1 MTHVSHTF
9 NRWEGKMKLIIAEK
23 KELAE
28 AIVAAIPGDKKY
40 NGNSITVGDYITC
53 WIYGHILTHKEPEEI
68 DPSLKKWTLESLP
81 IYFPKWDK
89 KPLPNK
95 IELFNSV
102 KELMHLNQV
111 TEIIHAGDADSEG
124 QYLVDELLEYCSNKK
139 PVKRL
144 MVNDNSLGGVQK
156 AFSKID
162 DNSKYISLGKSAEA
176 RAIADMVVGFS
187 LSRYYSIIN
196 NAKLSV
202 GRVQTPTMALV
213 VNRDNE
219 IKNHIKEKYYNLH
232 LKININNIDIDL
244 KYYTKEKTTDKSIHE
259 EFINKIENRSSNLV
273 VTKKESYRATPLPY
287 NLSDLESDA
296 AILFKYSAKKTMDI
310 TQNLR
315 DKYKAITYN
324 RSDCRYLSEEHFKEA
339 PELIP
344 VVAQKLNF
352 TATFN
357 FNEKSKCFND
367 KYVTA
372 HHGIIPTGS
381 GNFDEFSQ
389 EEKNIYKLIAERY
402 FIQFLEKVKVE
413 KTEARTEIEEVI
425 FKKSSTKILELGYT
439 KYFKVLDDEDIE
451 NDEEIESKKE
461 NDLSKIPAGEYQV
474 EVDQS
479 NFFIEEKETIAKRP
493 YTEATLIKD
502 LNNIAK
508 YVKDPEIR
516 ELLKSKDKDKKDVNG
531 SIGTTATIP
540 GILEGLI
547 EKGFLTRKEE
557 KIVSTELAQEYL
569 KILPESLK
577 TPDSTA
583 LWWSIQEK
591 IARGEAKVEDLT
603 LSVLEDVKMIIN
615 SEHKTIS
622 SQFSKEKQEKE
633 IIGICPK
640 CGKIIYEGEKNF
652 YCSGYKSGCDFKLWK
667 KIKVFNQKEVTIT
680 KQDAKTLLNK
690 GKILITGLTNK
701 AGKKYKANFKLEV
714 IDKYVNLSLDSF
726 VN

>member
-1 MTHVSHTF
+1 
-9 NRWEGKMKLIIAEK
+9 MKLIIAEK

-53 WIYGHILTHKEPEEI
+53 WIYGHILTHKEPEEV

-89 KPLPNK
+89 KPLSNK
-95 IELFNSV
+95 IELFNTV
-102 KELMHLNQV
+102 KELICSNQV
-111 TEIIHAGDADSEG
+111 IEIIHAGDADSEG
-124 QYLVDELLEYCSNKK
+124 QYLVDEVLEYCSNKK

-144 MVNDNSLGGVQK
+144 MVNDNTLGGVQK
-156 AFSKID
+156 AFSKIE

-176 RAIADMVVGFS
+176 RAVADMIVGFS

-196 NAKLSV
+196 NAKLSI

-232 LKININNIDIDL
+232 LKTNINNIDIDL

-259 EFINKIENRSSNLV
+259 EFINKIENRTSNLV

-296 AILFKYSAKKTMDI
+296 ATLFKYSAKKTMDI
-310 TQNLR
+310 TQSLR
-315 DKYKAITYN
+315 DKHKAITYN

-352 TATFN
+352 TVTFN

-413 KTEARTEIEEVI
+413 KTEAKTEIEEII
-425 FKKSSTKILELGYT
+425 FKKSSIKILEPGYT
-439 KYFKVLDDEDIE
+439 KYFKVLDDEDNE
-451 NDEEIESKKE
+451 NEEEIDNKKE
-461 NDLSKIPAGEYQV
+461 NDLSKIPAGEYQI
-474 EVDQS
+474 EVSQS
-479 NFFIEEKETIAKRP
+479 NFFIEEKETVAKKP

-557 KIVSTELAQEYL
+557 KIVSTELAKEYL

-591 IARGEAKVEDLT
+591 IARGEAKIEDLT
-603 LSVLEDVKMIIN
+603 LSVLEDVKTIIN

-622 SQFSKEKQEKE
+622 SEFSRQKQEKE
-633 IIGICPK
+633 TIGVCPK
-640 CGKIIYEGEKNF
+640 CGSPIYEGEKNF
-652 YCSGYKSGCDFKLWK
+652 YCSGYKTGCDFKLWK
-667 KIKVFNQKEVTIT
+667 KIKVFNQKEVPIT
-680 KQDAKTLLNK
+680 KQEAKTLLNK
-690 GKILITGLTNK
+690 GTILITGLTNK
-701 AGKKYKANFKLEV
+701 TGKKYKANFKLEV
-714 IDKYVNLSLDSF
+714 SDKYVNLSLDSF

>member
-1 MTHVSHTF
+1 MG
-9 NRWEGKMKLIIAEK
+9 GKMKLIIAEK

-102 KELMHLNQV
+102 KELMHSNQV

-144 MVNDNSLGGVQK
+144 MVNDNTLGGVQK

-176 RAIADMVVGFS
+176 RAIADMIVGFS

-219 IKNHIKEKYYNLH
+219 IKNHIKEKYYNLY
-232 LKININNIDIDL
+232 LKTNINDIDIDL
-244 KYYTKEKTTDKSIHE
+244 RYSNKERTIDKSIYE
-259 EFINKIENRSSNLV
+259 EFINNVGDKTSNLV
-273 VTKKESYRATPLPY
+273 VTKKENYRATPLPY

-296 AILFKYSAKKTMDI
+296 ATLFKYSAKKTMDI

-339 PELIP
+339 PKLIP
-344 VVAQKLNF
+344 LVAEKLNF
-352 TATFN
+352 TATFD
-357 FNEKSKCFND
+357 FNEKSRCFND

-372 HHGIIPTGS
+372 HHGIIPTGA
-381 GNFDEFSQ
+381 GDFEQFSQ

-402 FIQFLEKVKVE
+402 LIQFLEKVKIE
-413 KTEARTEIEEVI
+413 KTEAKVEINEAI
-425 FKKSSTKILELGYT
+425 FKKSSIKILEPGYT
-439 KYFKVLDDEDIE
+439 KYFKVLEDDNE
-451 NDEEIESKKE
+451 NDEEIEE
-461 NDLSKIPAGEYQV
+461 NNLSKIPGGEYQIKINN
-474 EVDQS
+474 S
-479 NFFIEEKETIAKRP
+479 NFFIEEKETTAKKP

-591 IARGEAKVEDLT
+591 IAIGEAKLEDLT
-603 LSVLEDVKMIIN
+603 LSVLEDVKTIIN

-622 SQFSKEKQEKE
+622 SEFSTVKQEKE
-633 IIGICPK
+633 VIGVCPK
-640 CGKIIYEGEKNF
+640 CGKLIYEGEKNF
-652 YCSGYKSGCDFKLWK
+652 YCNGYKSGCDFKLWK
-667 KIKVFNQKEVTIT
+667 KIKIFNQKEVKIT

-690 GKILITGLTNK
+690 GTILITGLTNK
-701 AGKKYKANFKLEV
+701 AGKKYKANFKLE
-714 IDKYVNLSLDSF
+714 INDKYVNLSLDSF

>member
-1 MTHVSHTF
+1 
-9 NRWEGKMKLIIAEK
+9 MKLIIAEK

-28 AIVAAIPGDKKY
+28 AIVAAIPGEKKY
-40 NGNSITVGDYITC
+40 NGSSIIIGDYIAC

-68 DPSLKKWTLESLP
+68 DPSLKKWKLDTLP
-81 IYFPKWDK
+81 IYFSKWDK
-89 KPLPNK
+89 KILPYRK
-95 IELFNSV
+95 DLFNTV
-102 KELMHLNQV
+102 KDLIHSNEI

-144 MVNDNSLGGVQK
+144 MVNDNTLGGVQK
-156 AFSKID
+156 AFSKIE
-162 DNSKYISLGKSAEA
+162 DNSKYTALGKSAEA
-176 RAIADMVVGFS
+176 RAIADMIVGFS
-187 LSRYYSIIN
+187 LSRFYSIIN
-196 NAKLSV
+196 NAKLSI

-219 IKNHIKEKYYNLH
+219 IKNHIKEKYYNLY
-232 LKININNIDIDL
+232 LKTNINDIDINL
-244 KYYTKEKTTDKSIHE
+244 RYSSKERIMDKSVYE
-259 EFINKIENRSSNLV
+259 EFINNVGDKTSNLLI
-273 VTKKESYRATPLPY
+273 TKKENYRTTPLPY

-296 AILFKYSAKKTMDI
+296 ATLFKYSAKKTMDI

-339 PELIP
+339 PKLIP
-344 VVAQKLNF
+344 LVAEKLNF
-352 TATFN
+352 TATFD
-357 FNEKSKCFND
+357 FNEKSRCFND

-372 HHGIIPTGS
+372 HHGIIPTGA
-381 GNFDEFSQ
+381 GDFEQFSQ

-402 FIQFLEKVKVE
+402 LIQFLEKVKIE
-413 KTEARTEIEEVI
+413 KTEAKVEINEAI
-425 FKKSSTKILELGYT
+425 FKKSSIKILEPGYT
-439 KYFKVLDDEDIE
+439 KYFKVLEDDNE
-451 NDEEIESKKE
+451 NDEEVEEKKE
-461 NDLSKIPAGEYQV
+461 NNLSKIPGGEYQIKIN
-474 EVDQS
+474 DS
-479 NFFIEEKETIAKRP
+479 NFFIEEKETTAKKP

-557 KIVSTELAQEYL
+557 KIISTELAKEYL

-591 IARGEAKVEDLT
+591 IARGEAKLEDLT
-603 LSVLEDVKMIIN
+603 LSVLEDVKTIIN

-622 SQFSKEKQEKE
+622 SEFSTLKQEKE
-633 IIGICPK
+633 IIGVCPK
-640 CGKIIYEGEKNF
+640 CGEPIYEGEKNF
-652 YCSGYKSGCDFKLWK
+652 YCNGYKSGCDFKLWK
-667 KIKVFNQKEVTIT
+667 KIKVFNQKEVIIT

-690 GKILITGLTNK
+690 GTILITGLTNK
-701 AGKKYKANFKLEV
+701 AGKKYKANFKLE
-714 IDKYVNLSLDSF
+714 INDKYVNLSLDSF

>member
-1 MTHVSHTF
+1 
-9 NRWEGKMKLIIAEK
+9 MKLIIAEK

-28 AIVAAIPGDKKY
+28 AIVAAIPGEKKY
-40 NGNSITVGDYITC
+40 NGSSIIIGDYIAC

-68 DPSLKKWTLESLP
+68 DPSLKKWKLDTLP
-81 IYFPKWDK
+81 IYFSKWDK
-89 KPLPNK
+89 KILPYRK
-95 IELFNSV
+95 DLFNTV
-102 KELMHLNQV
+102 KDLIHSNEI

-144 MVNDNSLGGVQK
+144 MVNDNTLGGVQK
-156 AFSKID
+156 AFSKIE
-162 DNSKYISLGKSAEA
+162 DNSKYTALGKSAEA
-176 RAIADMVVGFS
+176 RAIADMIVGFS
-187 LSRYYSIIN
+187 LSRFYSIIN
-196 NAKLSV
+196 NAKLSI

-219 IKNHIKEKYYNLH
+219 IKNHIKEKYYNLY
-232 LKININNIDIDL
+232 LKTNINDIDIDL
-244 KYYTKEKTTDKSIHE
+244 RYSSKERTIDKSIYE
-259 EFINKIENRSSNLV
+259 EFINNVGDKTSNLLI
-273 VTKKESYRATPLPY
+273 TKKENYRTTPLPY

-296 AILFKYSAKKTMDI
+296 ATLFKYSAKKTMDI

-324 RSDCRYLSEEHFKEA
+324 RSDCRYLSDEHFKEA
-339 PELIP
+339 PKLIP
-344 VVAQKLNF
+344 LVAEKLNF
-352 TATFN
+352 TATFD
-357 FNEKSKCFND
+357 FNEKSRCFND

-372 HHGIIPTGS
+372 HHGIIPTGA
-381 GNFDEFSQ
+381 GDFEQFSQ

-402 FIQFLEKVKVE
+402 LIQFLEKVKIE
-413 KTEARTEIEEVI
+413 KTEAKVEINEAI
-425 FKKSSTKILELGYT
+425 FKKSSIKILEPGYT
-439 KYFKVLDDEDIE
+439 KYFKVLEDDNE
-451 NDEEIESKKE
+451 NDEEVEEKKE
-461 NDLSKIPAGEYQV
+461 NNLSKIPGGEYQIKIN
-474 EVDQS
+474 DS
-479 NFFIEEKETIAKRP
+479 NFFIEEKETTAKKP

-557 KIVSTELAQEYL
+557 KIISTELAKEYL

-591 IARGEAKVEDLT
+591 IARGEAKLEDLT
-603 LSVLEDVKMIIN
+603 LSVLEDVKTIIN

-622 SQFSKEKQEKE
+622 SEFSTLKQEKE
-633 IIGICPK
+633 IIGVCPK
-640 CGKIIYEGEKNF
+640 CGEPIYEGEKNF
-652 YCSGYKSGCDFKLWK
+652 YCNGYKSGCDFKLWK

-690 GKILITGLTNK
+690 GTILITGLTNK
-701 AGKKYKANFKLEV
+701 AGKKYKANFKLE
-714 IDKYVNLSLDSF
+714 INDKYVNLSLDSF

>member
-1 MTHVSHTF
+1 
-9 NRWEGKMKLIIAEK
+9 MKLIIAEK

-28 AIVAAIPGDKKY
+28 AIVAAIPGEKKY
-40 NGNSITVGDYITC
+40 NGSSIIIGDYIAC

-68 DPSLKKWTLESLP
+68 DPSLKKWKLDTLP
-81 IYFPKWDK
+81 IYFSKWDK
-89 KPLPNK
+89 KILPYRK
-95 IELFNSV
+95 DLFNTV
-102 KELMHLNQV
+102 KDLIHSNEI

-144 MVNDNSLGGVQK
+144 MVNDNTLGGVQK
-156 AFSKID
+156 AFSKIE
-162 DNSKYISLGKSAEA
+162 DNSKYTALGKSAEA
-176 RAIADMVVGFS
+176 RAIADMIVGFS
-187 LSRYYSIIN
+187 LSRFYSIIN
-196 NAKLSV
+196 NAKLSI

-219 IKNHIKEKYYNLH
+219 IKNHIKEKYYNLY
-232 LKININNIDIDL
+232 LKTNINNIDIDL
-244 KYYTKEKTTDKSIHE
+244 RYSSKERIMDKFIYE
-259 EFINKIENRSSNLV
+259 EFINNVGDKTSNLLI
-273 VTKKESYRATPLPY
+273 TKKENYRTTPLPY

-296 AILFKYSAKKTMDI
+296 ATLFKYSAKKTMDI

-324 RSDCRYLSEEHFKEA
+324 RSDCRYLSDEHFKEA
-339 PELIP
+339 PKLIP
-344 VVAQKLNF
+344 LVAEKLNF
-352 TATFN
+352 TATFD
-357 FNEKSKCFND
+357 FNEKSRCFND

-372 HHGIIPTGS
+372 HHGIIPTGA
-381 GNFDEFSQ
+381 GDFEQFSQ

-402 FIQFLEKVKVE
+402 LIQFLEKVKIE
-413 KTEARTEIEEVI
+413 KTEAKVEINEAI
-425 FKKSSTKILELGYT
+425 FKKSSIKILEPGYT
-439 KYFKVLDDEDIE
+439 KYFKVLEDDNE
-451 NDEEIESKKE
+451 NDEEIEEKKE
-461 NDLSKIPAGEYQV
+461 NNLSKIPGGEYQIKIN
-474 EVDQS
+474 DS
-479 NFFIEEKETIAKRP
+479 NFFIEEKETTAKKP

-557 KIVSTELAQEYL
+557 KIISTELAKEYL

-591 IARGEAKVEDLT
+591 IARGEAKLEDLT
-603 LSVLEDVKMIIN
+603 LSVLEDVKTIIN

-622 SQFSKEKQEKE
+622 SEFSTLKQEKE
-633 IIGICPK
+633 IIGVCPK
-640 CGKIIYEGEKNF
+640 CGEPIYEGEKNF
-652 YCSGYKSGCDFKLWK
+652 YCNGYKSGCDFKLWK

-690 GKILITGLTNK
+690 GTILITGLTNK
-701 AGKKYKANFKLEV
+701 AGKKYKANFKLE
-714 IDKYVNLSLDSF
+714 INDKYVNLSLDSF

>member
-1 MTHVSHTF
+1 
-9 NRWEGKMKLIIAEK
+9 MKLIIAEK

-28 AIVAAIPGDKKY
+28 AIVAAIPGEKKY
-40 NGNSITVGDYITC
+40 NGSSIIIGDYIAC

-68 DPSLKKWTLESLP
+68 DPSLKKWKLDTLP
-81 IYFPKWDK
+81 IYFSKWDK
-89 KPLPNK
+89 KILPYRK
-95 IELFNSV
+95 DLFNTV
-102 KELMHLNQV
+102 KNLIHSNEI

-144 MVNDNSLGGVQK
+144 MVNDNTLGGVQK
-156 AFSKID
+156 AFSKIE
-162 DNSKYISLGKSAEA
+162 DNSKYTALGKSAEA
-176 RAIADMVVGFS
+176 RAIADMIVGFS
-187 LSRYYSIIN
+187 LSRFYSIIN
-196 NAKLSV
+196 NAKLSI

-219 IKNHIKEKYYNLH
+219 IKNHIKEKYYNLY
-232 LKININNIDIDL
+232 LKTNINDIDIDL
-244 KYYTKEKTTDKSIHE
+244 RYSSKERIIDKSIYE
-259 EFINKIENRSSNLV
+259 EFINNVGDKTSNLLI
-273 VTKKESYRATPLPY
+273 TKKENYRATPLPY

-296 AILFKYSAKKTMDI
+296 ATLFKYSAKKTMDI

-339 PELIP
+339 PKLIP
-344 VVAQKLNF
+344 LVAEKLNF
-352 TATFN
+352 TANFN
-357 FNEKSKCFND
+357 FNEKSRCFND

-372 HHGIIPTGS
+372 HHGIIPTGA
-381 GNFDEFSQ
+381 GDFEQFSQ

-402 FIQFLEKVKVE
+402 LIQFLEKVKIE
-413 KTEARTEIEEVI
+413 KTEAKVEINEAI
-425 FKKSSTKILELGYT
+425 FKKSSIKILEPGYT
-439 KYFKVLDDEDIE
+439 KYFKVLEDDNE
-451 NDEEIESKKE
+451 NDEEIEEKKE
-461 NDLSKIPAGEYQV
+461 NNLSKIPGGEYQIKIN
-474 EVDQS
+474 DS
-479 NFFIEEKETIAKRP
+479 NFFIEEKETTAKKP

-557 KIVSTELAQEYL
+557 KIISTELAKEYL

-591 IARGEAKVEDLT
+591 IARGEAKLEDLT
-603 LSVLEDVKMIIN
+603 LSVLEDVKTIIN

-622 SQFSKEKQEKE
+622 SEFSTLKQEKE
-633 IIGICPK
+633 IIGVCPK
-640 CGKIIYEGEKNF
+640 CGEPIYEGEKNF
-652 YCSGYKSGCDFKLWK
+652 YCNGYKSGCDFKLWK

-690 GKILITGLTNK
+690 GTILITGLTNK
-701 AGKKYKANFKLEV
+701 AGKKYKANFKLE
-714 IDKYVNLSLDSF
+714 INDKYVNLSLDSF

>member
-1 MTHVSHTF
+1 MCHILLIDG
-9 NRWEGKMKLIIAEK
+9 REKMKLIIAEK

-40 NGNSITVGDYITC
+40 KGNSITVGDYITC
-53 WIYGHILTHKEPEEI
+53 WIYGHILTHKEPEEVN
-68 DPSLKKWTLESLP
+68 PSLKKWTLESLP

-89 KPLPNK
+89 KPLSNK
-95 IELFNSV
+95 IELFNTV
-102 KELMHLNQV
+102 KELICLNQV

-124 QYLVDELLEYCSNKK
+124 QYLVDEVLEYCSNKK

-144 MVNDNSLGGVQK
+144 MVNDNTLGGVQK
-156 AFSKID
+156 AFSKIE

-176 RAIADMVVGFS
+176 RAIADMIVGFS

-232 LKININNIDIDL
+232 LKTNINNIDIDL

-259 EFINKIENRSSNLV
+259 EFINKIENRTSNLV

-296 AILFKYSAKKTMDI
+296 ATLFKYSAKKTMDI
-310 TQNLR
+310 TQSLR
-315 DKYKAITYN
+315 DKHKAITYN

-352 TATFN
+352 TVTFN

-413 KTEARTEIEEVI
+413 KTEAKTEIEEII
-425 FKKSSTKILELGYT
+425 FKKSSIKILEPGYT
-439 KYFKVLDDEDIE
+439 KYFKVLDDEDNE
-451 NDEEIESKKE
+451 NEEEIDNKKE
-461 NDLSKIPAGEYQV
+461 NDLSKIPAGEYQI
-474 EVDQS
+474 EVSQS
-479 NFFIEEKETIAKRP
+479 NFFIEEKETVAKKP

-557 KIVSTELAQEYL
+557 KIVSTELAKEYL

-577 TPDSTA
+577 TPDVTA

-603 LSVLEDVKMIIN
+603 LSVLEDVKSIIN

-622 SQFSKEKQEKE
+622 SEFSRQKQEKE
-633 IIGICPK
+633 VIGKCPK
-640 CGKIIYEGEKNF
+640 CGNPIYEGEKNF
-652 YCSGYKSGCDFKLWK
+652 YCSGYKTGCDFKLWK

-714 IDKYVNLSLDSF
+714 NDKYVNLSLDSF
-726 VN
+726 LK

>member
-1 MTHVSHTF
+1 
-9 NRWEGKMKLIIAEK
+9 MKLIIAEK

-28 AIVAAIPGDKKY
+28 AIVAAIPGEKKY
-40 NGNSITVGDYITC
+40 NGSSIIIGDYIAC

-68 DPSLKKWTLESLP
+68 DPSLKKWKLDTLP
-81 IYFPKWDK
+81 IYFSKWDK
-89 KPLPNK
+89 KILPYRK
-95 IELFNSV
+95 DLFNTV
-102 KELMHLNQV
+102 KDLIHSNEI
-111 TEIIHAGDADSEG
+111 TEIIHAGDSEG

-144 MVNDNSLGGVQK
+144 MVNDNTLGGVQK
-156 AFSKID
+156 AFSKIE
-162 DNSKYISLGKSAEA
+162 DNSKYTALGKSAEA
-176 RAIADMVVGFS
+176 RAIADMIVGFS
-187 LSRYYSIIN
+187 LSRFYSIIN
-196 NAKLSV
+196 NAKLSI

-219 IKNHIKEKYYNLH
+219 IKNHIKEKYYNLY
-232 LKININNIDIDL
+232 LKTNINNIDIDL
-244 KYYTKEKTTDKSIHE
+244 RYSSKERIMDKFIYE
-259 EFINKIENRSSNLV
+259 EFINNVGDKTSNLLI
-273 VTKKESYRATPLPY
+273 TKKENYRTTPLPY

-296 AILFKYSAKKTMDI
+296 ATLFKYSAKKTMDI

-324 RSDCRYLSEEHFKEA
+324 RSDCRYLSDEHFKEA
-339 PELIP
+339 PKLIP
-344 VVAQKLNF
+344 LVAEKLNF
-352 TATFN
+352 TATFD
-357 FNEKSKCFND
+357 FNEKSRCFND

-372 HHGIIPTGS
+372 HHGIIPTGA
-381 GNFDEFSQ
+381 GDFEQFSQ

-402 FIQFLEKVKVE
+402 LIQFLEKVKIE
-413 KTEARTEIEEVI
+413 KTEAKVEINEAI
-425 FKKSSTKILELGYT
+425 FKKSSIKILEPGYT
-439 KYFKVLDDEDIE
+439 KYFKVLEDDNE
-451 NDEEIESKKE
+451 NDEEVEEKKE
-461 NDLSKIPAGEYQV
+461 NNLSKIPGGEYQIKIN
-474 EVDQS
+474 DS
-479 NFFIEEKETIAKRP
+479 NFFIEEKETTAKKP

-557 KIVSTELAQEYL
+557 KIISTELAKEYL

-591 IARGEAKVEDLT
+591 IARGEAKLEDLT
-603 LSVLEDVKMIIN
+603 LSVLEDVKTIIN

-622 SQFSKEKQEKE
+622 SEFSTLKQEKE
-633 IIGICPK
+633 IIGVCPK
-640 CGKIIYEGEKNF
+640 CGEPIYEGEKNF
-652 YCSGYKSGCDFKLWK
+652 YCNGYKSGCDFKLWK

-690 GKILITGLTNK
+690 GTILITGLTNK
-701 AGKKYKANFKLEV
+701 AGKKYKANFKLE
-714 IDKYVNLSLDSF
+714 INDKYVNLSLDSF

>member
-1 MTHVSHTF
+1 
-9 NRWEGKMKLIIAEK
+9 MKLIIAEK

-40 NGNSITVGDYITC
+40 KGNSITVGDYITC
-53 WIYGHILTHKEPEEI
+53 WIYGHILVHKEPEEI

-102 KELMHLNQV
+102 KELMYSNQV
-111 TEIIHAGDADSEG
+111 IEIIHAGDGDSEG
-124 QYLVDELLEYCSNKK
+124 QYLVDEVLEYCSNKK

-144 MVNDNSLGGVQK
+144 IINDNTLGGVKK

-162 DNSKYISLGKSAEA
+162 DNSKYIPIGKSAEA
-176 RAIADMVVGFS
+176 RAIADMIVGFS
-187 LSRYYSIIN
+187 LSRFYSILN
-196 NAKLSV
+196 NAKLSI

-219 IKNHIKEKYYNLH
+219 IKNHIKEKYYNLQ
-232 LKININNIDIDL
+232 LKTNINNIDIDL

-259 EFINKIENRSSNLV
+259 EFINKIENRTSNLV

-296 AILFKYSAKKTMDI
+296 ATLFKYSAKKTMDI
-310 TQNLR
+310 TQSLR
-315 DKYKAITYN
+315 DKHKAITYN

-352 TATFN
+352 TVTFN

-413 KTEARTEIEEVI
+413 KTEAKTEIEEII
-425 FKKSSTKILELGYT
+425 FKKNSIKILEPGYT

-451 NDEEIESKKE
+451 NEEEIESKKE
-461 NDLSKIPAGEYQV
+461 DDLCKILAGEYQI
-474 EVDQS
+474 EVSQT
-479 NFFIEEKETIAKRP
+479 NFFIEEKETAPKKP

-516 ELLKSKDKDKKDVNG
+516 ELLKNKDKDKKDVNG
-531 SIGTTATIP
+531 SIGTVATIP
-540 GILEGLI
+540 GILKGLI
-547 EKGFLTRKEE
+547 EKGFLARKEE
-557 KIVSTELAQEYL
+557 KIVSTELAKEYL

-603 LSVLEDVKMIIN
+603 LSVLEDVKGIIN
-615 SEHKTIS
+615 SEHKAIS
-622 SQFSKEKQEKE
+622 SEFSRQKQEKE
-633 IIGICPK
+633 IIGVCPK
-640 CGKIIYEGEKNF
+640 CGSPIYEGEKNF
-652 YCSGYKSGCDFKLWK
+652 YCSGYKTGCDFKLWK
-667 KIKVFNQKEVTIT
+667 KVKVFNQKEVTIT

-714 IDKYVNLSLDSF
+714 SDKYVNLSLDSF

>member
-1 MTHVSHTF
+1 
-9 NRWEGKMKLIIAEK
+9 MKLIIAEK

-40 NGNSITVGDYITC
+40 KGNSVTVGDYITC
-53 WIYGHILTHKEPEEI
+53 WIYGHVLVHKEPEEI

-95 IELFNSV
+95 IELFNTV
-102 KELMHLNQV
+102 KELIHSNQV
-111 TEIIHAGDADSEG
+111 TEIIHAGDGDSEG
-124 QYLVDELLEYCSNKK
+124 QYLVDEVLEYCSNKK

-144 MVNDNSLGGVQK
+144 IVNDNTLGGVKK

-162 DNSKYISLGKSAEA
+162 DNANYIPLGKSAEA
-176 RAIADMVVGFS
+176 RAIADMIVGFS

-196 NAKLSV
+196 DAKLSV
-202 GRVQTPTMALV
+202 GRVQTPTMVLV

-219 IKNHIKEKYYNLH
+219 IRNHIKEKYYNLH
-232 LKININNIDIDL
+232 LKVNINNIDIDL
-244 KYYTKEKTTDKSIHE
+244 KYYTKEKITDKSIHE
-259 EFINKIENRSSNLV
+259 ELINKIGDKTASLV
-273 VTKKESYRATPLPY
+273 VTKKETYKATPLPY

-296 AILFKYSAKKTMDI
+296 ATLFKYSAKKTMDI
-310 TQNLR
+310 TQSLR

-339 PELIP
+339 PNIIP

-352 TATFN
+352 IAPFN
-357 FNEKSKCFND
+357 FTEKSSCFND

-381 GNFDEFSQ
+381 GNFEEFSQ
-389 EEKNIYKLIAERY
+389 DEKNIYKLIAERY
-402 FIQFLEKVKVE
+402 FIQFLEKIKVE
-413 KTEARTEIEEVI
+413 KTEAKIEIGEII
-425 FKKSSTKILELGYT
+425 FKKSSTKILEPGYT
-439 KYFKVLDDEDIE
+439 KYFKVLDDESTE
-451 NDEEIESKKE
+451 NEEEIEEKIE
-461 NDLSKIPAGEYQV
+461 NNLSKIPVGEYQIKV
-474 EVDQS
+474 GQP
-479 NFFIEEKETIAKRP
+479 NFFIEEKETVAKKP
-493 YTEATLIKD
+493 YTEATLIRD

-508 YVKDPEIR
+508 YVKDSEIR

-540 GILEGLI
+540 GILEGFI
-547 EKGFLTRKEE
+547 EKGFLSRKEE
-557 KIVSTELAQEYL
+557 KIVSTELAKEYL

-591 IARGEAKVEDLT
+591 IARGEAKIEDLT
-603 LSVLEDVKMIIN
+603 LSVLEDVKAIIN

-622 SQFSKEKQEKE
+622 SEFSRQKQEKE
-633 IIGICPK
+633 VIGICPK
-640 CGKIIYEGEKNF
+640 CGSLIYEGEKNF
-652 YCSGYKSGCDFKLWK
+652 YCSGYKTGCDFKLWK
-667 KIKVFNQKEVTIT
+667 K
-680 KQDAKTLLNK
+680 
-690 GKILITGLTNK
+690 
-701 AGKKYKANFKLEV
+701 
-714 IDKYVNLSLDSF
+714 
-726 VN
+726 

>member
-1 MTHVSHTF
+1 
-9 NRWEGKMKLIIAEK
+9 MKLIIAEK

-28 AIVAAIPGDKKY
+28 AIIAAIPGDKKY
-40 NGNSITVGDYITC
+40 KGNSITVGDYILC
-53 WIYGHILTHKEPEEI
+53 WIYGHILVHKEPEEI

-95 IELFNSV
+95 IGLFNSV
-102 KELMHLNQV
+102 KELMHSNQV

-196 NAKLSV
+196 NTKLSV

-296 AILFKYSAKKTMDI
+296 AILFKYNAKKTMDI

-451 NDEEIESKKE
+451 NDEDIESKKE
-461 NDLSKIPAGEYQV
+461 NDLSKIPAGEYQI

-479 NFFIEEKETIAKRP
+479 NFFIEEKETIAK
-493 YTEATLIKD
+493 
-502 LNNIAK
+502 
-508 YVKDPEIR
+508 
-516 ELLKSKDKDKKDVNG
+516 
-531 SIGTTATIP
+531 
-540 GILEGLI
+540 
-547 EKGFLTRKEE
+547 
-557 KIVSTELAQEYL
+557 
-569 KILPESLK
+569 
-577 TPDSTA
+577 
-583 LWWSIQEK
+583 
-591 IARGEAKVEDLT
+591 
-603 LSVLEDVKMIIN
+603 
-615 SEHKTIS
+615 
-622 SQFSKEKQEKE
+622 
-633 IIGICPK
+633 
-640 CGKIIYEGEKNF
+640 
-652 YCSGYKSGCDFKLWK
+652 
-667 KIKVFNQKEVTIT
+667 
-680 KQDAKTLLNK
+680 
-690 GKILITGLTNK
+690 
-701 AGKKYKANFKLEV
+701 
-714 IDKYVNLSLDSF
+714 
-726 VN
+726 

>member
-1 MTHVSHTF
+1 
-9 NRWEGKMKLIIAEK
+9 MKLIIAEK

-53 WIYGHILTHKEPEEI
+53 WIYGHILTHKEPEEV
-68 DPSLKKWTLESLP
+68 DSSLKKWTLESLP

-89 KPLPNK
+89 KPLSNK
-95 IELFNSV
+95 IELFNTV
-102 KELMHLNQV
+102 KELICSNQV

-124 QYLVDELLEYCSNKK
+124 QYLVDEVLEYCSNKK

-144 MVNDNSLGGVQK
+144 MINDNTLGGVKK
-156 AFSKID
+156 AFSKIE

-176 RAIADMVVGFS
+176 RAIADMIVGFS
-187 LSRYYSIIN
+187 LSRFYSILN

-232 LKININNIDIDL
+232 LKTNINNIDIDL

-259 EFINKIENRSSNLV
+259 EFINKIENRTSNLV

-296 AILFKYSAKKTMDI
+296 ATLFKYSAKKTMDI

-315 DKYKAITYN
+315 DKHKAITYN

-339 PELIP
+339 PNLVPI
-344 VVAQKLNF
+344 VAQKLKF
-352 TATFN
+352 IATFN
-357 FNEKSKCFND
+357 FTEKSRCFND

-372 HHGIIPTGS
+372 HHGIIPTGD
-381 GNFDEFSQ
+381 GNFEDFSQ

-425 FKKSSTKILELGYT
+425 FKKGSTKILEAGYT

-451 NDEEIESKKE
+451 NEEEIESKKE
-461 NDLSKIPAGEYQV
+461 DDLCKILAGEYQI
-474 EVDQS
+474 EVGQS
-479 NFFIEEKETIAKRP
+479 NFFIEEKETVAKRP

-557 KIVSTELAQEYL
+557 KIVSTELAKEYL

-577 TPDSTA
+577 TPDVTA

-603 LSVLEDVKMIIN
+603 LSVLEDVKSIIN

-622 SQFSKEKQEKE
+622 SEFSRQKQEKE
-633 IIGICPK
+633 VIGKCPK
-640 CGKIIYEGEKNF
+640 CGEIIYEGEKNF
-652 YCSGYKSGCDFKLWK
+652 YCSGYKTGCDFKLWK
-667 KIKVFNQKEVTIT
+667 KVKVFNQKEVTIT

-714 IDKYVNLSLDSF
+714 SDKYVNLSLDSF

>member
-1 MTHVSHTF
+1 
-9 NRWEGKMKLIIAEK
+9 MKLIIAEK

-28 AIVAAIPGDKKY
+28 AIVAAIPGEKKY
-40 NGNSITVGDYITC
+40 NGSSIIIGDYIAC

-68 DPSLKKWTLESLP
+68 DPSLKKWKLDTLP
-81 IYFPKWDK
+81 IYFSKWDK
-89 KPLPNK
+89 KILPYRK
-95 IELFNSV
+95 DLFNTV
-102 KELMHLNQV
+102 KDLIHSNEI

-144 MVNDNSLGGVQK
+144 MVNDNTLGGVQK
-156 AFSKID
+156 AFSKIE
-162 DNSKYISLGKSAEA
+162 DNSKYTALGKSAEA
-176 RAIADMVVGFS
+176 RAIADMIVGFS
-187 LSRYYSIIN
+187 LSRFYSIIN
-196 NAKLSV
+196 NAKLSI

-219 IKNHIKEKYYNLH
+219 IKNHIKEKYYNLY
-232 LKININNIDIDL
+232 LKTNINDIDIDL
-244 KYYTKEKTTDKSIHE
+244 RYSSKERIMDKSIYE
-259 EFINKIENRSSNLV
+259 EFINNVGDKTSNLLI
-273 VTKKESYRATPLPY
+273 TKKENYRATPLPY

-296 AILFKYSAKKTMDI
+296 ATLFKYSAKKTMDI

-339 PELIP
+339 PKLIP
-344 VVAQKLNF
+344 LVAEKLNF
-352 TATFN
+352 TATFD
-357 FNEKSKCFND
+357 FNEKSRCFND

-372 HHGIIPTGS
+372 HHGIIPTGA
-381 GNFDEFSQ
+381 GDFEQFSQ

-402 FIQFLEKVKVE
+402 LIQFLEKVKIE
-413 KTEARTEIEEVI
+413 KTEAKVEINETI
-425 FKKSSTKILELGYT
+425 FKKSSIKILEPGYT
-439 KYFKVLDDEDIE
+439 KYFKVLEDDNE
-451 NDEEIESKKE
+451 NDEEIEEKKE
-461 NDLSKIPAGEYQV
+461 NNLSKIPGGEYQIKINN
-474 EVDQS
+474 S
-479 NFFIEEKETIAKRP
+479 NFFIEEKETTAKKP

-557 KIVSTELAQEYL
+557 KIISTDLANEYL
-569 KILPESLK
+569 KILPDSLK

-591 IARGEAKVEDLT
+591 IARGEAKLEDLT
-603 LSVLEDVKMIIN
+603 LSVLEDVKTIIN

-622 SQFSKEKQEKE
+622 SEFSTVKQEKE
-633 IIGICPK
+633 VIGVCPK
-640 CGKIIYEGEKNF
+640 CGEPIYEGEKNF
-652 YCSGYKSGCDFKLWK
+652 YCNGYKSGCDFKLWK

-680 KQDAKTLLNK
+680 KQYAKTLLNK
-690 GKILITGLTNK
+690 GTILITGLTNK
-701 AGKKYKANFKLEV
+701 AGKKYKANFKLE
-714 IDKYVNLSLDSF
+714 INDKYVNLSLDSF

>member
-1 MTHVSHTF
+1 
-9 NRWEGKMKLIIAEK
+9 MKLIIAEK

-28 AIVAAIPGDKKY
+28 AIVAAIPGEKKY
-40 NGNSITVGDYITC
+40 NGSSIIIGDYIAC

-68 DPSLKKWTLESLP
+68 DPSLKKWKLDTLP
-81 IYFPKWDK
+81 IYFSKWDK
-89 KPLPNK
+89 KILPYRK
-95 IELFNSV
+95 DLFNTV
-102 KELMHLNQV
+102 KNLIHSNEI

-144 MVNDNSLGGVQK
+144 MVNDNTLGGVQK
-156 AFSKID
+156 AFSKIE
-162 DNSKYISLGKSAEA
+162 DNSKYTALGKSAEA
-176 RAIADMVVGFS
+176 RAIADMIVGFS
-187 LSRYYSIIN
+187 LSRFYSIIN
-196 NAKLSV
+196 NAKLSI

-219 IKNHIKEKYYNLH
+219 IKNHIKEKYYNLY
-232 LKININNIDIDL
+232 LKTNINDIDIDL
-244 KYYTKEKTTDKSIHE
+244 RYSSKERIIDKSIYE
-259 EFINKIENRSSNLV
+259 EFINNVGDKTSNLLI
-273 VTKKESYRATPLPY
+273 TKKENYRATPLPY

-296 AILFKYSAKKTMDI
+296 ATLFKYSAKKTMDI

-339 PELIP
+339 PKLIP
-344 VVAQKLNF
+344 LVAEKLNF
-352 TATFN
+352 TATFD
-357 FNEKSKCFND
+357 FNEKSRCFND

-372 HHGIIPTGS
+372 HHGIIPTGA
-381 GNFDEFSQ
+381 GDFEQFSQ

-402 FIQFLEKVKVE
+402 LIQFLEKVKIE
-413 KTEARTEIEEVI
+413 KTEAKVEINEAI
-425 FKKSSTKILELGYT
+425 FKKSSIKILEPGYT
-439 KYFKVLDDEDIE
+439 KYFKVLEDDNE
-451 NDEEIESKKE
+451 NDEEIEEKKE
-461 NDLSKIPAGEYQV
+461 NNLSKIPGGEYQIKIN
-474 EVDQS
+474 DS
-479 NFFIEEKETIAKRP
+479 NFFIEEKETTAKKP

-557 KIVSTELAQEYL
+557 KIISTELAKEYL

-591 IARGEAKVEDLT
+591 IARGEAKLEDLT
-603 LSVLEDVKMIIN
+603 LSVLEDVKTIIN

-622 SQFSKEKQEKE
+622 SEFSTLKQEKE
-633 IIGICPK
+633 IIGVCPK
-640 CGKIIYEGEKNF
+640 CGEPIYEGEKNF
-652 YCSGYKSGCDFKLWK
+652 YCNGYKSGCDFKLWK

-690 GKILITGLTNK
+690 GTILITGLTNK
-701 AGKKYKANFKLEV
+701 AGKKYKANFKLE
-714 IDKYVNLSLDSF
+714 INDKYVNLSLDSF

>member
-1 MTHVSHTF
+1 
-9 NRWEGKMKLIIAEK
+9 MKLIIAEK

-40 NGNSITVGDYITC
+40 KGNSITVGDYITC
-53 WIYGHILTHKEPEEI
+53 WIYGHILTHKEPEEVN
-68 DPSLKKWTLESLP
+68 PSLKKWTLESLP

-89 KPLPNK
+89 KPLSNK
-95 IELFNSV
+95 IELFNTV
-102 KELMHLNQV
+102 KELICLNQV

-124 QYLVDELLEYCSNKK
+124 QYLVDEVLEYCSNKK

-144 MVNDNSLGGVQK
+144 MVNDNTLGGVQK
-156 AFSKID
+156 AFSKIE

-176 RAIADMVVGFS
+176 RVIADMIVGFS

-232 LKININNIDIDL
+232 LKTNINNIDIDL

-259 EFINKIENRSSNLV
+259 EFINKIENRTSNLV

-296 AILFKYSAKKTMDI
+296 ATLFKYSAKKTMDI
-310 TQNLR
+310 TQSLR
-315 DKYKAITYN
+315 DKHKAITYN

-352 TATFN
+352 TVTFN

-413 KTEARTEIEEVI
+413 KTEAKTEIEEII
-425 FKKSSTKILELGYT
+425 FKKSSIKILEPGYT
-439 KYFKVLDDEDIE
+439 KYFKVLDDEDNE
-451 NDEEIESKKE
+451 NEEEIDNKKE
-461 NDLSKIPAGEYQV
+461 NDLSKIPAGEYQI
-474 EVDQS
+474 EVSQS
-479 NFFIEEKETIAKRP
+479 NFFIEEKETVAKKP

-557 KIVSTELAQEYL
+557 KIVSTELAKEYL

-577 TPDSTA
+577 TPDVTA

-603 LSVLEDVKMIIN
+603 LSVLEDVKSIIN

-622 SQFSKEKQEKE
+622 SEFSRQKQEKE
-633 IIGICPK
+633 VIGKCPK
-640 CGKIIYEGEKNF
+640 CGNPIYEGEKNF
-652 YCSGYKSGCDFKLWK
+652 YCSGYKAGCDFKLWK

-714 IDKYVNLSLDSF
+714 NDKYVNLSLDSF
-726 VN
+726 LK

>member
-1 MTHVSHTF
+1 
-9 NRWEGKMKLIIAEK
+9 MKLIIAEK

-40 NGNSITVGDYITC
+40 NGNSIIVGDYITC
-53 WIYGHILTHKEPEEI
+53 WIYGHVLAYKEPEEI

-81 IYFPKWDK
+81 IYFSKWDK
-89 KPLPNK
+89 KPLPQK
-95 IELFNSV
+95 IELFNTV
-102 KELMHLNQV
+102 KELIHSNQV
-111 TEIIHAGDADSEG
+111 TEIIHAGDGDSEG
-124 QYLVDELLEYCSNKK
+124 QYLVDEVLEYCSNKK

-144 MVNDNSLGGVQK
+144 IINDNTLGGVKK

-162 DNSKYISLGKSAEA
+162 DNSKYIPIGKSAEA
-176 RAIADMVVGFS
+176 RAIADMIVGFS
-187 LSRYYSIIN
+187 LSRFYSILN
-196 NAKLSV
+196 NAKLSI

-219 IKNHIKEKYYNLH
+219 IKNHIKEKYYNLQ
-232 LKININNIDIDL
+232 LKTNVNNLDIDL
-244 KYYTKEKTTDKSIHE
+244 KYYAKERVTDKSIYE
-259 EFINKIENRSSNLV
+259 ELINKIGDKVSKLT
-273 VTKKESYRATPLPY
+273 VTKKENYKATPLPY

-296 AILFKYSAKKTMDI
+296 ATLFKYSAKKTMDI
-310 TQNLR
+310 TQSLR

-339 PELIP
+339 PNLIP
-344 VVAQKLNF
+344 IVAQKLNF
-352 TATFN
+352 VAN
-357 FNEKSKCFND
+357 FYFTEKSNCFND

-372 HHGIIPTGS
+372 HHGIIPTES
-381 GNFDEFSQ
+381 GNFEEFSE

-402 FIQFLEKVKVE
+402 FIQFLEKIKVE
-413 KTEARTEIEEVI
+413 KTEAKTEIEENI
-425 FKKSSTKILELGYT
+425 FKKSSTKILEPGYT
-439 KYFKVLDDEDIE
+439 KYFKVLDNEDEKE
-451 NDEEIESKKE
+451 EEIEEKIE
-461 NDLSKIPAGEYQV
+461 NSLSEIPAGEYQI
-474 EVDQS
+474 EVSQT
-479 NFFIEEKETIAKRP
+479 NFFIEEKETVAKKP
-493 YTEATLIKD
+493 YTEATLIRD

-508 YVKDPEIR
+508 YVIDPKIR

-557 KIVSTELAQEYL
+557 KIVSTELAKEYL
-569 KILPESLK
+569 KILPDSLK

-591 IARGEAKVEDLT
+591 IARGEARIEDLT
-603 LSVLEDVKMIIN
+603 LSVLEDVKAIIN

-633 IIGICPK
+633 VIGICPK
-640 CGKIIYEGEKNF
+640 CGEIIYEGEKNF
-652 YCSGYKSGCDFKLWK
+652 YCSGYKTGCDFKLWK
-667 KIKVFNQKEVTIT
+667 KIKVFNQKEVPIT
-680 KQDAKTLLNK
+680 KQEAKTLLNK
-690 GKILITGLTNK
+690 GTILITGLTNK
-701 AGKKYKANFKLEV
+701 TGKKYKANFKLE
-714 IDKYVNLSLDSF
+714 INDKYVNLSLDSF

>member
-1 MTHVSHTF
+1 
-9 NRWEGKMKLIIAEK
+9 MKLIIAEK

-28 AIVAAIPGDKKY
+28 AIVAAIPGEKKY
-40 NGNSITVGDYITC
+40 NGSSIIIGDYIAC

-68 DPSLKKWTLESLP
+68 DPSLKKWKLDTLP
-81 IYFPKWDK
+81 IYFSKWDK
-89 KPLPNK
+89 KILPYRK
-95 IELFNSV
+95 DLFNTV
-102 KELMHLNQV
+102 KDLIHSNEI

-144 MVNDNSLGGVQK
+144 MVNDNTLGGVQK
-156 AFSKID
+156 AFSKIE
-162 DNSKYISLGKSAEA
+162 DNSKYTALGKSAEA
-176 RAIADMVVGFS
+176 RAIADMIVGFS
-187 LSRYYSIIN
+187 LSRFYSIIN

-219 IKNHIKEKYYNLH
+219 IKNHIKEKYYNLY
-232 LKININNIDIDL
+232 LKTNINDIDIDL
-244 KYYTKEKTTDKSIHE
+244 RYSSKERIMDKFIYE
-259 EFINKIENRSSNLV
+259 EFINNVGDKTSNLLI
-273 VTKKESYRATPLPY
+273 TKKENYRATPLPY

-296 AILFKYSAKKTMDI
+296 ATLFKYSAKKTMDI

-339 PELIP
+339 PKLIP
-344 VVAQKLNF
+344 LVAEKLNF
-352 TATFN
+352 TATFD
-357 FNEKSKCFND
+357 FNEKSRCFND

-372 HHGIIPTGS
+372 HHGIIPTGA
-381 GNFDEFSQ
+381 GDFEQFSQ

-402 FIQFLEKVKVE
+402 LIQFLEKVKIE
-413 KTEARTEIEEVI
+413 KTEAKVEINEAI
-425 FKKSSTKILELGYT
+425 FKKSSIKILEPGYT
-439 KYFKVLDDEDIE
+439 KYFKILEDDNE
-451 NDEEIESKKE
+451 NDEEIEEKKE
-461 NDLSKIPAGEYQV
+461 NNLSKIPGGEYQIKIN
-474 EVDQS
+474 DS
-479 NFFIEEKETIAKRP
+479 NFFIEEKETTAKKP

-557 KIVSTELAQEYL
+557 KIISTELAKEYL

-591 IARGEAKVEDLT
+591 IARGEAKLEDLT
-603 LSVLEDVKMIIN
+603 LSVLEDVKTIIN

-622 SQFSKEKQEKE
+622 SEFSTLKQEKE
-633 IIGICPK
+633 IIGVCPK
-640 CGKIIYEGEKNF
+640 CGEPIYEGEKNF
-652 YCSGYKSGCDFKLWK
+652 YCNGYKSGCDFKLWK

-690 GKILITGLTNK
+690 GTILITGLTNK
-701 AGKKYKANFKLEV
+701 AGKKYKANFKLE
-714 IDKYVNLSLDSF
+714 INDKYVNLSLDSF

>member
-1 MTHVSHTF
+1 
-9 NRWEGKMKLIIAEK
+9 MKLIIAEK

-28 AIVAAIPGDKKY
+28 AIVAAIPGDKKS

-53 WIYGHILTHKEPEEI
+53 WIYGHVLAYKEPEEI

-81 IYFPKWDK
+81 IYFSKWDK
-89 KPLPNK
+89 KPLPQK
-95 IELFNSV
+95 MELFNTV
-102 KELMHLNQV
+102 KELMHSNQV
-111 TEIIHAGDADSEG
+111 TEIIHAGDGDSEG
-124 QYLVDELLEYCSNKK
+124 QYLVDEVLEYCSNNK

-144 MVNDNSLGGVQK
+144 IINDNTLGGVKK

-162 DNSKYISLGKSAEA
+162 DNSKYIPIGKSAEA
-176 RAIADMVVGFS
+176 RAIADMIVGFS
-187 LSRYYSIIN
+187 LSRFYSILN
-196 NAKLSV
+196 NAKLSI

-219 IKNHIKEKYYNLH
+219 IKNHIKEKYYNLQ
-232 LKININNIDIDL
+232 LKTNVNNLDIDL
-244 KYYTKEKTTDKSIHE
+244 KYYAKERVTDKSIYE
-259 EFINKIENRSSNLV
+259 ELINKIGDKVSKLT
-273 VTKKESYRATPLPY
+273 VTKKENYKATPFPY

-296 AILFKYSAKKTMDI
+296 ATLFKYSAKKTMDI
-310 TQNLR
+310 TQSLR
-315 DKYKAITYN
+315 DKHKAITYN
-324 RSDCRYLSEEHFKEA
+324 RSNSSYLTEEHFKEA
-339 PELIP
+339 PKIIP

-352 TATFN
+352 IATFN
-357 FNEKSKCFND
+357 FSQKTKCFND
-367 KYVTA
+367 KYSVP
-372 HHGIIPTGS
+372 HHGIIPTGA
-381 GNFDEFSQ
+381 GNFEDFSK

-413 KTEARTEIEEVI
+413 KTEAKVEIEENI
-425 FKKSSTKILELGYT
+425 FKKSSTKILEPGYT
-439 KYFKVLDDEDIE
+439 KYFKVLDDGDNE
-451 NDEEIESKKE
+451 NEEEIEGKIE
-461 NDLSKIPAGEYQV
+461 NSLSEIPAGEYQI
-474 EVDQS
+474 EVSQT
-479 NFFIEEKETIAKRP
+479 NFFIEEKETVPKKP

-516 ELLKSKDKDKKDVNG
+516 ELLKNKDKDKKDVNG
-531 SIGTTATIP
+531 SIGTVATIP

-547 EKGFLTRKEE
+547 EKGFLARKEE
-557 KIVSTELAQEYL
+557 KIVSTELAKEYL

-603 LSVLEDVKMIIN
+603 LSVLEDVKGIIN

-622 SQFSKEKQEKE
+622 SEFSRQKQEKE
-633 IIGICPK
+633 VIGKCPK
-640 CGKIIYEGEKNF
+640 CGNPIYEGEKNF
-652 YCSGYKSGCDFKLWK
+652 YCSGYKAGCDFKLWK

-690 GKILITGLTNK
+690 GTITITGLTNK

-714 IDKYVNLSLDSF
+714 SDKYVNLSLDSF

>member
-1 MTHVSHTF
+1 
-9 NRWEGKMKLIIAEK
+9 MKLIIAEK

-28 AIVAAIPGDKKY
+28 AIVAAIPGEKKY
-40 NGNSITVGDYITC
+40 NGSSIIIGDYIAC

-68 DPSLKKWTLESLP
+68 DPSLKKWKLDTLP
-81 IYFPKWDK
+81 IYFSKWDK
-89 KPLPNK
+89 KILPYRK
-95 IELFNSV
+95 DLFNTV
-102 KELMHLNQV
+102 KNLIHSNEI

-144 MVNDNSLGGVQK
+144 MVNDNTLGGVQK
-156 AFSKID
+156 AFSKIE
-162 DNSKYISLGKSAEA
+162 DNSKYTALGKSAEA
-176 RAIADMVVGFS
+176 RAIADMIVGFS
-187 LSRYYSIIN
+187 LSRFYSIIN
-196 NAKLSV
+196 NAKLSI

-219 IKNHIKEKYYNLH
+219 IKNHIKEKYYNLY
-232 LKININNIDIDL
+232 LKTNINDIDIDL
-244 KYYTKEKTTDKSIHE
+244 RYSSKERIIDKSIYE
-259 EFINKIENRSSNLV
+259 EFINNVGDKTSNLLI
-273 VTKKESYRATPLPY
+273 TKKENYRATPLPY

-296 AILFKYSAKKTMDI
+296 ATLFKYSAKKTMDI

-324 RSDCRYLSEEHFKEA
+324 RSDCRYLSDEHFKEA
-339 PELIP
+339 PKLIP
-344 VVAQKLNF
+344 LVAEKLNF
-352 TATFN
+352 TATFD
-357 FNEKSKCFND
+357 FNEKSRCFND

-372 HHGIIPTGS
+372 HHAIIPTGA
-381 GNFDEFSQ
+381 GDFEQFSQ

-402 FIQFLEKVKVE
+402 LIQFLEKVKIE
-413 KTEARTEIEEVI
+413 KTEAKVEINEAI
-425 FKKSSTKILELGYT
+425 FKKSSIKILEPGYT
-439 KYFKVLDDEDIE
+439 KYFKVLEDDNE
-451 NDEEIESKKE
+451 NDEEVEEKKE
-461 NDLSKIPAGEYQV
+461 NNLSKIPGGEYQIKIN
-474 EVDQS
+474 DS
-479 NFFIEEKETIAKRP
+479 NFFIEEKETTAKKP

-557 KIVSTELAQEYL
+557 KIISTELAKEYL

-591 IARGEAKVEDLT
+591 IARGEAKLEDLT
-603 LSVLEDVKMIIN
+603 LSVLEDVKTIIN
-615 SEHKTIS
+615 SEHKT
-622 SQFSKEKQEKE
+622 
-633 IIGICPK
+633 
-640 CGKIIYEGEKNF
+640 
-652 YCSGYKSGCDFKLWK
+652 
-667 KIKVFNQKEVTIT
+667 
-680 KQDAKTLLNK
+680 
-690 GKILITGLTNK
+690 
-701 AGKKYKANFKLEV
+701 
-714 IDKYVNLSLDSF
+714 
-726 VN
+726 

>member
-1 MTHVSHTF
+1 
-9 NRWEGKMKLIIAEK
+9 MKLIIAEK

-68 DPSLKKWTLESLP
+68 DPSLKKWNLESLP

-95 IELFNSV
+95 IGLFNSV
-102 KELMHLNQV
+102 KELMHSNQV

-144 MVNDNSLGGVQK
+144 MVNDNTLGGVQK
-156 AFSKID
+156 AFSKIE
-162 DNSKYISLGKSAEA
+162 DNSKYTALGKSAEA
-176 RAIADMVVGFS
+176 RAIADMIVGFS
-187 LSRYYSIIN
+187 LSRFYSIIN
-196 NAKLSV
+196 NAKLSI

-219 IKNHIKEKYYNLH
+219 IKNHIKEKYYNLY
-232 LKININNIDIDL
+232 LKTNINDIDIDL
-244 KYYTKEKTTDKSIHE
+244 RYSSKERIMDKSIYE
-259 EFINKIENRSSNLV
+259 EFINNVGAKTSNLLI
-273 VTKKESYRATPLPY
+273 TKKENYRTTPLPY

-296 AILFKYSAKKTMDI
+296 ATLFKYSAKKTMDI

-339 PELIP
+339 PKLIP
-344 VVAQKLNF
+344 LVAEKLNF

-357 FNEKSKCFND
+357 FNEKSRCFND

-372 HHGIIPTGS
+372 HHGIIPTGA
-381 GNFDEFSQ
+381 GDFEQFSQ

-402 FIQFLEKVKVE
+402 LIQFLEKVKIE
-413 KTEARTEIEEVI
+413 KTEAKVEINEAI
-425 FKKSSTKILELGYT
+425 FKKSSIKILEPGYT
-439 KYFKVLDDEDIE
+439 KYFKVLEDDNE
-451 NDEEIESKKE
+451 NDEEIEE
-461 NDLSKIPAGEYQV
+461 NNLSKIPGGEYQIKINN
-474 EVDQS
+474 S
-479 NFFIEEKETIAKRP
+479 NFFIEEKETTAKKP

-591 IARGEAKVEDLT
+591 IARGEAKLEDLT
-603 LSVLEDVKMIIN
+603 LSVLEDVKTIIN

-622 SQFSKEKQEKE
+622 SEFSTVKQEKE
-633 IIGICPK
+633 VIGVCPK
-640 CGKIIYEGEKNF
+640 CGKLIYEGEKNF
-652 YCSGYKSGCDFKLWK
+652 YCNGYKSGCDFKLWK
-667 KIKVFNQKEVTIT
+667 KIKIFNQKEVTIT

-690 GKILITGLTNK
+690 GTILITGLTNK
-701 AGKKYKANFKLEV
+701 AGKKYKANFKLE
-714 IDKYVNLSLDSF
+714 INDKYVNLSLDSF

>member
-1 MTHVSHTF
+1 
-9 NRWEGKMKLIIAEK
+9 MKLIIAEK

-28 AIVAAIPGDKKY
+28 AIVAAIPGEKKY
-40 NGNSITVGDYITC
+40 NGSSIIIGDYIAC

-68 DPSLKKWTLESLP
+68 DPSLKKWKLDTLP
-81 IYFPKWDK
+81 IYFSKWDK
-89 KPLPNK
+89 KILPYRK
-95 IELFNSV
+95 DLFNTV
-102 KELMHLNQV
+102 KDLIHSNEI

-144 MVNDNSLGGVQK
+144 MVNDNTLGGVQK
-156 AFSKID
+156 AFSKIE
-162 DNSKYISLGKSAEA
+162 DNSKYTALGKSAEA
-176 RAIADMVVGFS
+176 RAIADMIVGFS
-187 LSRYYSIIN
+187 LSRFYSIIN
-196 NAKLSV
+196 NAKLSI

-219 IKNHIKEKYYNLH
+219 IKNHIKEKYYNLY
-232 LKININNIDIDL
+232 LKTNINNIDIDL
-244 KYYTKEKTTDKSIHE
+244 RYSSKERIMDKFIYE
-259 EFINKIENRSSNLV
+259 EFINNVGDKTSNLLI
-273 VTKKESYRATPLPY
+273 TKKENYRTTPLPY

-296 AILFKYSAKKTMDI
+296 ATLFKYSAKKTMDI

-339 PELIP
+339 PKLIP
-344 VVAQKLNF
+344 LVAEKLNF

-357 FNEKSKCFND
+357 FNEKSRCFND

-372 HHGIIPTGS
+372 HHGIIPTGA
-381 GNFDEFSQ
+381 GDFEQFSQ

-402 FIQFLEKVKVE
+402 LIQFLEKVKIE
-413 KTEARTEIEEVI
+413 KTEAKVEINEAI
-425 FKKSSTKILELGYT
+425 FKKSSIKILEPGYT
-439 KYFKVLDDEDIE
+439 KYFKVLEDDNE
-451 NDEEIESKKE
+451 NDEEVEEKKE
-461 NDLSKIPAGEYQV
+461 NNLSKIPGGEYQIKIN
-474 EVDQS
+474 DS
-479 NFFIEEKETIAKRP
+479 NFFIEEKETTAKKP

-557 KIVSTELAQEYL
+557 KIISTELAKEYL

-591 IARGEAKVEDLT
+591 IARGEAKLEDLT
-603 LSVLEDVKMIIN
+603 LSVLEDVKTIIN

-622 SQFSKEKQEKE
+622 SEFSTLKQEKE
-633 IIGICPK
+633 IIGVCPK
-640 CGKIIYEGEKNF
+640 CGEPIYEGEKNF
-652 YCSGYKSGCDFKLWK
+652 YCNGYKSGCDFKLWK

-690 GKILITGLTNK
+690 GTILITGLTNK
-701 AGKKYKANFKLEV
+701 AGKKYKANFKLE
-714 IDKYVNLSLDSF
+714 INDKYVNLSLDSF

>member
-1 MTHVSHTF
+1 
-9 NRWEGKMKLIIAEK
+9 MKLIIAEK

-28 AIVAAIPGDKKY
+28 AIVAAIPGEKKY
-40 NGNSITVGDYITC
+40 NGSSIIIGDYIAC

-68 DPSLKKWTLESLP
+68 DPSLKKWKLDTLP
-81 IYFPKWDK
+81 IYFSKWDK
-89 KPLPNK
+89 KILPYRK
-95 IELFNSV
+95 DLFNTV
-102 KELMHLNQV
+102 KNLIHSNEI

-144 MVNDNSLGGVQK
+144 MVNDNTLGGVQK
-156 AFSKID
+156 AFSKIE
-162 DNSKYISLGKSAEA
+162 DNSKYTALGKSAEA
-176 RAIADMVVGFS
+176 RAIADMIVGFS
-187 LSRYYSIIN
+187 LSRFYSIIN
-196 NAKLSV
+196 NAKLSI

-219 IKNHIKEKYYNLH
+219 IKNHIKEKYYNLY
-232 LKININNIDIDL
+232 LKTNINDIDIDL
-244 KYYTKEKTTDKSIHE
+244 RYSSKERIIDKSIYE
-259 EFINKIENRSSNLV
+259 EFINNVGDKTSNLLI
-273 VTKKESYRATPLPY
+273 TKKENYRATPLPY

-296 AILFKYSAKKTMDI
+296 ATLFKYSAKKTMDI

-339 PELIP
+339 PKLIP
-344 VVAQKLNF
+344 LVAEKLNF
-352 TATFN
+352 TANFN
-357 FNEKSKCFND
+357 FNEKSRCFND

-372 HHGIIPTGS
+372 HHGIIPTGA
-381 GNFDEFSQ
+381 GDFEQFSQ

-402 FIQFLEKVKVE
+402 LIQFLEKVKIE
-413 KTEARTEIEEVI
+413 KTEAKVEINEAI
-425 FKKSSTKILELGYT
+425 FKKSSIKILEPGYT
-439 KYFKVLDDEDIE
+439 KYFKVLEDDNE
-451 NDEEIESKKE
+451 NDEEVEEKKE
-461 NDLSKIPAGEYQV
+461 NNLSKIPGGEYQIKIN
-474 EVDQS
+474 DS
-479 NFFIEEKETIAKRP
+479 NFFIEEKETTAKKP

-557 KIVSTELAQEYL
+557 KIISTELAKEYL

-591 IARGEAKVEDLT
+591 IARGEAKLEDLT
-603 LSVLEDVKMIIN
+603 LSVLEDVKTIIN

-622 SQFSKEKQEKE
+622 SEFSTVKQEKE
-633 IIGICPK
+633 VIGVCPK
-640 CGKIIYEGEKNF
+640 CGEPIYEGEKNF
-652 YCSGYKSGCDFKLWK
+652 YCNGYKSGCDFKLWK
-667 KIKVFNQKEVTIT
+667 KIKIFNQKEVTIT

-690 GKILITGLTNK
+690 GTILITGLTNK
-701 AGKKYKANFKLEV
+701 AGKKYKANFKLE
-714 IDKYVNLSLDSF
+714 INDKYVNLSLDSF

>member
-1 MTHVSHTF
+1 
-9 NRWEGKMKLIIAEK
+9 MKLIIAEK

-28 AIVAAIPGDKKY
+28 AIVAAIPGEKKY
-40 NGNSITVGDYITC
+40 NGSSIVIGDYIAC

-68 DPSLKKWTLESLP
+68 DPSLKKWKLDTLP
-81 IYFPKWDK
+81 IYFSKWDK
-89 KPLPNK
+89 KILPYRK
-95 IELFNSV
+95 DLFNTV
-102 KELMHLNQV
+102 KDLIHSNEI

-144 MVNDNSLGGVQK
+144 MVNDNTLGGVQK
-156 AFSKID
+156 AFSKIE
-162 DNSKYISLGKSAEA
+162 DNSKYTALGKSAEA
-176 RAIADMVVGFS
+176 RAIADMIVGFS
-187 LSRYYSIIN
+187 LSRFYSIIN
-196 NAKLSV
+196 NAKLSI

-219 IKNHIKEKYYNLH
+219 IKNHIKEKYYNLY
-232 LKININNIDIDL
+232 LKTNINDIDIDL
-244 KYYTKEKTTDKSIHE
+244 RYSSKERIIDKSIYE
-259 EFINKIENRSSNLV
+259 EFINNVGDKTSNLLI
-273 VTKKESYRATPLPY
+273 TKKENYRATPLPY

-296 AILFKYSAKKTMDI
+296 ATLFKYSAKKTMDI

-339 PELIP
+339 PKLIP
-344 VVAQKLNF
+344 LVAEKLNF
-352 TATFN
+352 TATFD
-357 FNEKSKCFND
+357 FNEKSRCFND

-372 HHGIIPTGS
+372 HHGIIPTGA
-381 GNFDEFSQ
+381 GDFEQFSQ

-402 FIQFLEKVKVE
+402 LIQFLEKVKIE
-413 KTEARTEIEEVI
+413 KTEAKVEINEAI
-425 FKKSSTKILELGYT
+425 FKKSSIKILEPGYT
-439 KYFKVLDDEDIE
+439 KYFKVLEDDNE
-451 NDEEIESKKE
+451 NDEEVEEKKE
-461 NDLSKIPAGEYQV
+461 NNLSKIPGGEYQIKIN
-474 EVDQS
+474 DS
-479 NFFIEEKETIAKRP
+479 NFFIEEKETTAKKP

-557 KIVSTELAQEYL
+557 KIISTELAKEYL

-591 IARGEAKVEDLT
+591 IARGEAKLEDLT
-603 LSVLEDVKMIIN
+603 LSVLEDVKTIIN

-622 SQFSKEKQEKE
+622 SEFSTLKQEKE
-633 IIGICPK
+633 IIGVCPK
-640 CGKIIYEGEKNF
+640 CGEPIYEGEKNF
-652 YCSGYKSGCDFKLWK
+652 YCNGYKSGCDFKLWK

-690 GKILITGLTNK
+690 GTILITGLTNK
-701 AGKKYKANFKLEV
+701 AGKKYKANFKLE
-714 IDKYVNLSLDSF
+714 INDKYVNLSLDSF

>member
-1 MTHVSHTF
+1 
-9 NRWEGKMKLIIAEK
+9 MKLIIAEK

-28 AIVAAIPGDKKY
+28 AIVAAIPGEKKY
-40 NGNSITVGDYITC
+40 NGSSIIIGDYIAC

-68 DPSLKKWTLESLP
+68 DPSLKKWKLDTLP
-81 IYFPKWDK
+81 IYFSKWDK
-89 KPLPNK
+89 KILPYRK
-95 IELFNSV
+95 DLFNTV
-102 KELMHLNQV
+102 KDLIHSNEI

-144 MVNDNSLGGVQK
+144 MVNDNTLGGVQK
-156 AFSKID
+156 AFSKIE
-162 DNSKYISLGKSAEA
+162 DNSKYTALGKSAEA
-176 RAIADMVVGFS
+176 RAIADMIVGFS
-187 LSRYYSIIN
+187 LSRFYSIIN

-219 IKNHIKEKYYNLH
+219 IKNHIKEKYYNLY
-232 LKININNIDIDL
+232 LKTNINDIDIDL
-244 KYYTKEKTTDKSIHE
+244 RYSSKERIMDKFIYE
-259 EFINKIENRSSNLV
+259 EFINNVGDKTSNLLI
-273 VTKKESYRATPLPY
+273 TKKENYRATPLPY

-296 AILFKYSAKKTMDI
+296 ATLFKYSAKKTMDI

-324 RSDCRYLSEEHFKEA
+324 RSDCRYLSDEHFKEA
-339 PELIP
+339 PKLIP
-344 VVAQKLNF
+344 LVAEKLNF
-352 TATFN
+352 TATFD
-357 FNEKSKCFND
+357 FNEKSRCFND

-372 HHGIIPTGS
+372 HHGIIPTGA
-381 GNFDEFSQ
+381 GDFEQFSQ

-402 FIQFLEKVKVE
+402 LIQFLEKVKIE
-413 KTEARTEIEEVI
+413 KTEAKVEINEAI
-425 FKKSSTKILELGYT
+425 FKKSSIKILEPGYT
-439 KYFKVLDDEDIE
+439 KYFKVLEDDNE
-451 NDEEIESKKE
+451 NDEEVEEKKE
-461 NDLSKIPAGEYQV
+461 NNLSKIPGGEYQIKIN
-474 EVDQS
+474 DS
-479 NFFIEEKETIAKRP
+479 NFFIEEKETTAKKP

-557 KIVSTELAQEYL
+557 KIISTELAKEYL

-591 IARGEAKVEDLT
+591 IARGEAKLEDLT
-603 LSVLEDVKMIIN
+603 LSVLEDVKTIIN

-622 SQFSKEKQEKE
+622 SEFSTLKQEKE
-633 IIGICPK
+633 IIGVCPK
-640 CGKIIYEGEKNF
+640 CGEPIYEGEKNF
-652 YCSGYKSGCDFKLWK
+652 YCNGYKSGCDFKLWK

-690 GKILITGLTNK
+690 GTILITGLTNK
-701 AGKKYKANFKLEV
+701 AGKKYKANFKLE
-714 IDKYVNLSLDSF
+714 INDKYVNLSLDSF

>member
-1 MTHVSHTF
+1 
-9 NRWEGKMKLIIAEK
+9 MKLIIAEK

-40 NGNSITVGDYITC
+40 KGNSITVGDYITC
-53 WIYGHILTHKEPEEI
+53 WIYGHILTHKEPEEVN
-68 DPSLKKWTLESLP
+68 PSLKKWTLESLP

-89 KPLPNK
+89 KPLSNK
-95 IELFNSV
+95 IELFNTV
-102 KELMHLNQV
+102 KELICLNQV

-124 QYLVDELLEYCSNKK
+124 QYLVDEVLEYCSNKK

-144 MVNDNSLGGVQK
+144 MVNDNTLGGVQK
-156 AFSKID
+156 AFSKIE

-176 RAIADMVVGFS
+176 RAIADMIVGFS

-232 LKININNIDIDL
+232 LKTNINNIDIDL

-259 EFINKIENRSSNLV
+259 EFINKIENRTSNLV

-296 AILFKYSAKKTMDI
+296 ATLFKYSAKKTMDI
-310 TQNLR
+310 TQSLR
-315 DKYKAITYN
+315 DKHKAITYN

-352 TATFN
+352 TVTFN

-413 KTEARTEIEEVI
+413 KTEAKTEIEEII
-425 FKKSSTKILELGYT
+425 FKKSSIKILEPGYT
-439 KYFKVLDDEDIE
+439 KYFKVLDDEDNE
-451 NDEEIESKKE
+451 NEEEIDNKKE
-461 NDLSKIPAGEYQV
+461 NDLSKIPAGEYQI
-474 EVDQS
+474 EVSQS
-479 NFFIEEKETIAKRP
+479 NFFIEEKETVAKKP

-557 KIVSTELAQEYL
+557 KIVSTELAKEYL

-577 TPDSTA
+577 TPDVTA

-603 LSVLEDVKMIIN
+603 LSVLEDVKSIIN

-622 SQFSKEKQEKE
+622 SEFSRQKQEKE
-633 IIGICPK
+633 VIGKCPK
-640 CGKIIYEGEKNF
+640 CGNPIYEGEKNF
-652 YCSGYKSGCDFKLWK
+652 YCSGYKAGCDFKLWK

-680 KQDAKTLLNK
+680 KQNAKTLLNK

-714 IDKYVNLSLDSF
+714 NDKYVNLSLDSF
-726 VN
+726 LK

>member
-1 MTHVSHTF
+1 
-9 NRWEGKMKLIIAEK
+9 MKLIIAEK

-28 AIVAAIPGDKKY
+28 AIVAAIPGEKKY
-40 NGNSITVGDYITC
+40 NGSSIIIGDYIAC

-68 DPSLKKWTLESLP
+68 DPSLKKWKLDTLP
-81 IYFPKWDK
+81 IYFSKWDK
-89 KPLPNK
+89 KILPYRK
-95 IELFNSV
+95 DLFNTV
-102 KELMHLNQV
+102 KDLIHSNEI

-144 MVNDNSLGGVQK
+144 MVNDNTLGGVQK
-156 AFSKID
+156 AFSKIE
-162 DNSKYISLGKSAEA
+162 DNSKYTALGKSAEA
-176 RAIADMVVGFS
+176 RAIADMIVGFS
-187 LSRYYSIIN
+187 LSRFYSIIN
-196 NAKLSV
+196 NAKLSI

-219 IKNHIKEKYYNLH
+219 IKNHIKEKYYNLY
-232 LKININNIDIDL
+232 LKTNINNIDIDL
-244 KYYTKEKTTDKSIHE
+244 RYSSKERIMDKFIYE
-259 EFINKIENRSSNLV
+259 EFINNVGDKTSNLLI
-273 VTKKESYRATPLPY
+273 TKKENYRATPLPY

-296 AILFKYSAKKTMDI
+296 ATLFKYSAKKTMDI

-324 RSDCRYLSEEHFKEA
+324 RSDCRYLSDEHFKEA
-339 PELIP
+339 PKLIP
-344 VVAQKLNF
+344 LVAEKLNF
-352 TATFN
+352 TATFD
-357 FNEKSKCFND
+357 FNEKSRCFND

-372 HHGIIPTGS
+372 HHGIIPTGA
-381 GNFDEFSQ
+381 GDFEQFSQ

-402 FIQFLEKVKVE
+402 LIQFLEKVKIE
-413 KTEARTEIEEVI
+413 KTEAKVEINEAI
-425 FKKSSTKILELGYT
+425 FKKSSIKILEPGYT
-439 KYFKVLDDEDIE
+439 KYFKVLEDDNE
-451 NDEEIESKKE
+451 NDEEVEEKKE
-461 NDLSKIPAGEYQV
+461 NNLSKIPGGEYQIKIN
-474 EVDQS
+474 DS
-479 NFFIEEKETIAKRP
+479 NFFIEEKETTAKKP

-557 KIVSTELAQEYL
+557 KIISTELAKEYL

-591 IARGEAKVEDLT
+591 IARGEAKLEDLT
-603 LSVLEDVKMIIN
+603 LSVLEDVKTIIN

-622 SQFSKEKQEKE
+622 SEFSTLKQEKE
-633 IIGICPK
+633 IIGVCPK
-640 CGKIIYEGEKNF
+640 CGEHIYEGEKNF
-652 YCSGYKSGCDFKLWK
+652 YCNGYKSGCDFKLWK

-690 GKILITGLTNK
+690 GTILITGLTNK
-701 AGKKYKANFKLEV
+701 AGKKYKANFKLE
-714 IDKYVNLSLDSF
+714 INDKYVNLSLDSF